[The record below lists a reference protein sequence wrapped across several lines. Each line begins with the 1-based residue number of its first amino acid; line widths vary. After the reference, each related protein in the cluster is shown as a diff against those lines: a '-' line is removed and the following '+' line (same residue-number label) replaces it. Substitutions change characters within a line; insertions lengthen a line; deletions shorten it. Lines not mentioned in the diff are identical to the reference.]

1 MSDIEVPALEGL
13 TDLFSFGKVFVLILG
28 IVFLGLVAR
37 LVAKVGDKIH
47 ARFPSKRLF
56 VAQVVTI
63 ASFLIYMVGGA
74 YVFFG
79 VVNPPK
85 ALLIAVSGSLAVALG
100 LSMKDLVGS
109 VVAGLILIFD
119 RPFQVG
125 DRITFNGMYGEVS
138 TIGLRAVRVTTL
150 DDSTI
155 TIPNNRFLSEAVSS
169 GNSGALDMMIEVNFH
184 VDLGADLKLARQL
197 LYDTA
202 ATSRFVFLEKPIT
215 VVMTELAVANRI
227 AMQCRLKCYVIDV
240 RFEKALQTD
249 LLLRGNE
256 ALVSS
261 KINRPSFDLNLH
273 PDLVFTK
280 HS

>member
-1 MSDIEVPALEGL
+1 MNEITIDSIENISG
-13 TDLFSFGKVFVLILG
+13 LFSFSKVLVLLLG
-28 IVFLGLVAR
+28 IIVLGLAAKAVAQFGQ
-37 LVAKVGDKIH
+37 KVH
-47 ARFPSKRLF
+47 ARFPSKRLL
-56 VAQVVTI
+56 VAQIITI
-63 ASFLIYMVGGA
+63 LSFLIYMVGGA

-125 DRITFNGMYGEVS
+125 DRITFSGMYGEVT

-155 TIPNNRFLSEAVSS
+155 TIPNNRFLSDAVAS
-169 GNSGALDMMIEVNFH
+169 GNTGALDMMIEVNFH
-184 VDLGADLKLARQL
+184 IDLDANLAKAKQI

-202 ATSRFVFLEKPIT
+202 ATSRFAYLEKPIT
-215 VVMTELAVANRI
+215 VVLTELAIANRV
-227 AMQCRLKCYVIDV
+227 AMECRLKCYVIDI
-240 RFEKALQTD
+240 RFEKAFQTD
-249 LLLRGNE
+249 LLLRGNS
-256 ALVSS
+256 ALIANGI
-261 KINRPSFDLNLH
+261 KRPVFELNLKG
-273 PDLVFTK
+273 DGVTA
-280 HS
+280 